1 MSYNHT
7 IRGNVYRFNDLKTL
21 LAKAS
26 PFRTGDALAGLCAQS
41 YEERVAAQITLA
53 DVPLKNF
60 LSEQVIPY
68 EQDEVTRLI
77 VDNHDEVAF
86 NQISH
91 LTVGEFRDWLL
102 LDETITSTLKNI
114 EAGLMPEM
122 VAAVSKIMRNQDL
135 IAVAKKCE
143 VITKFRNTIGLKGH
157 FSTRLQPNHPT
168 DDPKGVAAS
177 MIDGLLYGS
186 GDACIGINPATDS
199 PAHVMSLL
207 RMIDTLRQ
215 QFDIPMQSCIL
226 SHITTTLEL
235 INKNTDAPVDLCFQ
249 SIGGT
254 ELTNTSFGV
263 SLALIEEAYEA
274 TLSLK
279 RGTIGNNVMYFE
291 TGQGSSLS
299 ANAHHGVDQQTCEV
313 RAYAIARKFKP
324 LLVNTVVG
332 FIGPEYLYDGK
343 QIIRAALEDHF
354 CGKLLGLPMGV
365 DVCYT
370 NHAEADQDD
379 MDNLLTLLGVAGC
392 NFIMGIPGSDDI
404 MLNYQSTSFHDA
416 LYLRKVL
423 GLKPAPEFEKWLM
436 KQGIVD
442 AKGELT
448 SNNQNGLL
456 NHFGSLWIK

>member
-1 MSYNHT
+1 
-7 IRGNVYRFNDLKTL
+7 V
-21 LAKAS
+21 
-26 PFRTGDALAGLCAQS
+26 
-41 YEERVAAQITLA
+41 
-53 DVPLKNF
+53 F
-60 LSEQVIPY
+60 LSELIIPY
-68 EQDEVTRLI
+68 ESDEVTRLI
-77 VDNHDEVAF
+77 IDSHNEAAF
-86 NQISH
+86 SLISH
-91 LTVGEFRDWLL
+91 LTVGELRDWLL
-102 LDETITSTLKNI
+102 MDETTTSILKSI
-114 EAGLMPEM
+114 EAGLTPEM

-143 VITKFRNTIGLKGH
+143 VITHFRNTIGLKGH

-177 MIDGLLYGS
+177 IIEGLLYGS

-199 PAHVMSLL
+199 PSHVMSLL
-207 RMIDTLRQ
+207 RMIDQLRQ
-215 QFDIPMQSCIL
+215 QFDIPMQSCVL

-235 INKNTDAPVDLCFQ
+235 INKNKEAPIDLCFQ

-263 SLALIEEAYEA
+263 SLSLIEEAYQA

-291 TGQGSSLS
+291 TGQGSALS
-299 ANAHHGVDQQTCEV
+299 ANAHHGVDQQTCEA

-324 LLVNTVVG
+324 LLVNSVVG

-354 CGKLLGLPMGV
+354 CAKLLGLPMGM

-423 GLKPAPEFEKWLM
+423 GLKTAPEFELWLI

-442 AKGELT
+442 AKGQLT
-448 SNNQNGLL
+448 STNQVDMY

>member
-1 MSYNHT
+1 MSYQTT
-7 IRGNVYRFNDLKTL
+7 IGGKVYRFDDLRVL

-26 PFRTGDALAGLCAQS
+26 PFRTGDALAGLFAVS

-53 DVPLKNF
+53 DVPLKVF
-60 LSEQVIPY
+60 LAELVIPY
-68 EQDEVTRLI
+68 ESDEVTRLI
-77 VDNHDEVAF
+77 VDSHDVNAF
-86 NQISH
+86 NSISH
-91 LTVGEFRDWLL
+91 LTVGELRDWLL
-102 LDETITSTLKNI
+102 ADETDTSTLKNI
-114 EAGLMPEM
+114 EAGLTPEM

-143 VITKFRNTIGLKGH
+143 VVTRFRNTIGLKGH

-177 MIDGLLYGS
+177 MIEGLLYGS

-199 PAHVMSLL
+199 PSHVMSLL
-207 RMIDTLRQ
+207 RMIDQLRQ
-215 QFDIPMQSCIL
+215 QFEIPMQSCVL

-235 INKNTDAPVDLCFQ
+235 INKNQDAPVDLCFQ

-263 SLALIEEAYEA
+263 SLKIIEEAYEA

-291 TGQGSSLS
+291 TGQGSALS
-299 ANAHHGVDQQTCEV
+299 ANAHHGVDQQTCEA

-324 LLVNTVVG
+324 LLVNSVVG

-354 CGKLLGLPMGV
+354 CAKLLGLPMGV

-423 GLKPAPEFEKWLM
+423 GLRAAPEFEQWLM

-442 AKGELT
+442 GQGQLAPA
-448 SNNQNGLL
+448 NGGSLY

>member
-1 MSYNHT
+1 MSYQTT
-7 IRGNVYRFNDLKTL
+7 IGGKVYRFDDLKTL

-26 PFRTGDALAGLCAQS
+26 PFRTGDALAGLCAES

-53 DVPLKNF
+53 DVPLKVF
-60 LSEQVIPY
+60 LSELIIPY
-68 EQDEVTRLI
+68 ESDEVTRLI
-77 VDNHDEVAF
+77 IDSHNEAAF
-86 NQISH
+86 SLISH
-91 LTVGEFRDWLL
+91 LTVGELRDWLL
-102 LDETITSTLKNI
+102 MDETTTSILKSI
-114 EAGLMPEM
+114 EAGLTPEM

-143 VITKFRNTIGLKGH
+143 VITHFRNTIGLKGH

-177 MIDGLLYGS
+177 IIEGLLYGS

-199 PAHVMSLL
+199 PSHVMSLL
-207 RMIDTLRQ
+207 RMIDQLRQ
-215 QFDIPMQSCIL
+215 QFDIPMQSCVL

-235 INKNTDAPVDLCFQ
+235 INKNKEAPIDLCFQ

-263 SLALIEEAYEA
+263 SLSLIEEAYQA

-291 TGQGSSLS
+291 TGQGSALS
-299 ANAHHGVDQQTCEV
+299 ANAHHGVDQQTCEA

-324 LLVNTVVG
+324 LLVNSVVG

-354 CGKLLGLPMGV
+354 CAKLLGLPMGM

-423 GLKPAPEFEKWLM
+423 GLKTAPEFELWLI

-442 AKGELT
+442 AKGQLT
-448 SNNQNGLL
+448 STNQVDMY

>member
-1 MSYNHT
+1 MSYQTT
-7 IRGNVYRFNDLKTL
+7 IGGKVYRFDELKTL

-26 PFRTGDALAGLCAQS
+26 PFRTGDALAGLCAES

-53 DVPLKNF
+53 DIPLKVF
-60 LSEQVIPY
+60 LSELIIPY
-68 EQDEVTRLI
+68 ESDEVTRLI
-77 VDNHDEVAF
+77 VDSHDVNAF
-86 NQISH
+86 GVISH
-91 LTVGEFRDWLL
+91 LTVGELRDWLL
-102 LDETITSTLKNI
+102 LDETTVSTLKSI
-114 EAGLMPEM
+114 EAGLTPEM

-143 VITKFRNTIGLKGH
+143 VVTQFRNTIGLKGH

-168 DDPKGVAAS
+168 DEPKGVAAS
-177 MIDGLLYGS
+177 IIEGLLYGS

-199 PAHVMSLL
+199 PSHVMSLL
-207 RMIDTLRQ
+207 RMIDQLRQ
-215 QFDIPMQSCIL
+215 QFEIPMQSCVL

-235 INKNTDAPVDLCFQ
+235 INKNKEAPVDLCFQ

-254 ELTNTSFGV
+254 ELTNTSFGINL
-263 SLALIEEAYEA
+263 SLIQEAYQA

-279 RGTIGNNVMYFE
+279 RGTIGEHVMYFE
-291 TGQGSSLS
+291 TGQGSALS
-299 ANAHHGVDQQTCEV
+299 ANAHHGVDQQTCEA

-324 LLVNTVVG
+324 LLVNSVVG

-354 CGKLLGLPMGV
+354 CAKLLGLPMGV

-392 NFIMGIPGSDDI
+392 NFVMGIPGSDDI

-423 GLKPAPEFEKWLM
+423 GLKAAPEFEQWLM

-442 AKGELT
+442 GQGQLT
-448 SNNQNGLL
+448 SANQSNLY

>member
-1 MSYNHT
+1 MSYQTT
-7 IRGNVYRFNDLKTL
+7 IGGKVYRFDDLKTL

-26 PFRTGDALAGLCAQS
+26 PFRTGDALAGLCAES

-53 DVPLKNF
+53 DVPLKVF
-60 LSEQVIPY
+60 LSELIISY
-68 EQDEVTRLI
+68 ENDEVTRLI
-77 VDNHDEVAF
+77 IDSHNEAAF
-86 NQISH
+86 SLISH
-91 LTVGEFRDWLL
+91 LTVGELRDWLL
-102 LDETITSTLKNI
+102 MDETTTSTLKSI
-114 EAGLMPEM
+114 EPGLTPEM
-122 VAAVSKIMRNQDL
+122 VASVSKIMRNQDL

-143 VITKFRNTIGLKGH
+143 VITHFRNTIGLKGH

-177 MIDGLLYGS
+177 IIEGLLYGS

-199 PAHVMSLL
+199 PRHVMSLV
-207 RMIDTLRQ
+207 RMIDQLRQ
-215 QFDIPMQSCIL
+215 QFDIPMQSCVL

-235 INKNTDAPVDLCFQ
+235 INKDKDAPIDLCFQ

-263 SLALIEEAYEA
+263 SLSLIEEAYQA

-291 TGQGSSLS
+291 TGQGSALS
-299 ANAHHGVDQQTCEV
+299 ANAHHGVDQQTCEA

-324 LLVNTVVG
+324 LLVNSVVG

-354 CGKLLGLPMGV
+354 CAKLLGLPMGM

-423 GLKPAPEFEKWLM
+423 GLKAAPEFEAWLI

-442 AKGELT
+442 KQGKLT
-448 SNNQNGLL
+448 SANEGSLY